1 MRILAV
7 TAVLLVAAALV
18 SPVVAAAQTSGQQA
32 LGVFLLFGASKS
44 SAPTNAKAPG
54 QKPKPAASREAQ
66 TRIVDAK
73 SPPLTAKVAPTDS
86 STGKHN

>member
-1 MRILAV
+1 VRILAV
-7 TAVLLVAAALV
+7 TAVLLVAALV
-18 SPVVAAAQTSGQQA
+18 SPLVAAAQTSGQQA